1 MSLLTFLTEAV
12 LVSLSG
18 VMSPGPITAVTVGKG
33 NESPHVGALV
43 AIGHGFVEIPL
54 MVLISFGFGSVLDH
68 SSVRAAI
75 ALVGGLFLFYMSI
88 DMFRSINR
96 AQVDLNVDA
105 RSPIVAG
112 IALSLSNP
120 YFFLWWATVGATLI
134 LRSASFGLVGF
145 LAFALA
151 HWVCDFIC
159 NYSLSIMSFR
169 GAKFFG
175 RTFQKVVFAV
185 CGVFLLFFG
194 TKLIIDAVSVV
205 FV

>member
-1 MSLLTFLTEAV
+1 MSLLIFLTEAV

-18 VMSPGPITAVTVGKG
+18 VLSPGPITAVTVGKG

-43 AIGHGFVEIPL
+43 AIGHGIVEIPL
-54 MVLISFGFGSVLDH
+54 MVLISLGLGSVLDR

-75 ALVGGLFLFYMSI
+75 AFVGGLFLFYMSI
-88 DMFRSINR
+88 DMFRNINR
-96 AQVDLNVDA
+96 AEVDPSVDV
-105 RSPIVAG
+105 RSPIITG

-120 YFFLWWATVGATLI
+120 YFFLWWASVGATLI
-134 LRSASFGLVGF
+134 LRSTRFGLVGF

-151 HWVCDFIC
+151 HWLCDFIWQ
-159 NYSLSIMSFR
+159 YSLSILSFR
-169 GAKFFG
+169 GRKFFG

-194 TKLIIDAVSVV
+194 AKLVLDALSVV
-205 FV
+205 LL